1 VDGAPVTTDVETA
14 YSRAKAMTE
23 AYELSSATGGDFWS
37 VQATDA
43 LYPLLLAAG
52 LGGNGI
58 EWVRSTAKSGR
69 KNSINDALSFLE
81 EAHSRG
87 IPGMKEAAGSQ

>member
-1 VDGAPVTTDVETA
+1 
-14 YSRAKAMTE
+14 
-23 AYELSSATGGDFWS
+23 
-37 VQATDA
+37 VQATDV

-52 LGGNGI
+52 LGGKGI

-69 KNSINDALSFLE
+69 KNSSNDALSFLE

-87 IPGMKEAAGSQ
+87 MPGMKEAAGSQ